1 MATTLTITPQVSNTV
16 TVTNSNTIVQP
27 QNQVTTLTI
36 TSAIPGAAQDAQA
49 IAFTNA
55 ARTLSSATTVEQAL
69 LQLADQLFVQTSAP
83 TAGTTNLAE
92 GDFFYDT
99 DDNQL
104 KIYRE
109 TSTGQFSFVP
119 VMIGNDSANSD
130 TIDAGSF

>member
-1 MATTLTITPQVSNTV
+1 MATTLTITPQTTSISAT
-16 TVTNSNTIVQP
+16 SE
-27 QNQVTTLTI
+27 VTTLTI
-36 TSAIPGAAQDAQA
+36 STAVAGLATDAQGVS
-49 IAFTNA
+49 FSGA
-55 ARTLSSATTVEQAL
+55 ARTISGADNVQEAL
-69 LQLADQLFVQTSAP
+69 LELADQLWVQTTAP

-109 TSTGQFSFVP
+109 ISTGTFSWVP
-119 VMIGNDSANSD
+119 VMIGNTSADSD

>member
-1 MATTLTITPQVSNTV
+1 MAVKVTITPETTSVG
-16 TVTNSNTIVQP
+16 VTNN
-27 QNQVTTLTI
+27 VTELTI
-36 TSAIPGAAQDAQA
+36 SSAVSGAATDAQG
-49 IAFTNA
+49 ISFTNA
-55 ARTLSSATTVEQAL
+55 ARTISTADNVEDAL
-69 LQLADQLFVQTSAP
+69 LQLADQLWVQTTAP

-109 TSTGQFSFVP
+109 TSVGSFNWVP
-119 VMIGNDSANSD
+119 VMIGNTSADSD

>member
-1 MATTLTITPQVSNTV
+1 MAVKLTITPETTSVG
-16 TVTNSNTIVQP
+16 VTNN
-27 QNQVTTLTI
+27 VTELTI
-36 TSAIPGAAQDAQA
+36 SSAVSGAATDAQG
-49 IAFTNA
+49 ISFTNA
-55 ARTLSSATTVEQAL
+55 ARTISTADNVEDAL
-69 LQLADQLFVQTSAP
+69 LQLADQLWVQTTAP

-109 TSTGQFSFVP
+109 TSTGQFNWVP
-119 VMIGNDSANSD
+119 VMIGNSSTDSD

>member
-1 MATTLTITPQVSNTV
+1 MSTTLTITPQTTAVG
-16 TVTNSNTIVQP
+16 VTNSTTTIQ
-27 QNQVTTLTI
+27 I
-36 TSAIPGAAQDAQA
+36 SAAIAGAATDAQG
-49 IAFTNA
+49 ITFSNA
-55 ARTLSSATTVEQAL
+55 ARTISTASTVEQAL
-69 LQLADQLFVQTSAP
+69 LQLSDQLWVQTTAP

-109 TSTGQFSFVP
+109 TSTGTFNFVP
-119 VMIGNDSANSD
+119 VMIGNDSADSD

>member
-1 MATTLTITPQVSNTV
+1 MAVKLTITPETTSVG
-16 TVTNSNTIVQP
+16 VTNN
-27 QNQVTTLTI
+27 VTELTI
-36 TSAIPGAAQDAQA
+36 SSAVSGAATDAQG
-49 IAFTNA
+49 ISFTNA
-55 ARTLSSATTVEQAL
+55 ARTISTADNVEDAL
-69 LQLADQLFVQTSAP
+69 LQLADQLFVQTTAP

-109 TSTGQFSFVP
+109 TSVGSFNWVP
-119 VMIGNDSANSD
+119 VMIGNTSADSD

>member
-1 MATTLTITPQVSNTV
+1 MATQVTITPQTTSVGVTNQTTTLTIS
-16 TVTNSNTIVQP
+16 
-27 QNQVTTLTI
+27 
-36 TSAIPGAAQDAQA
+36 SAIAGAATDAQGITFA
-49 IAFTNA
+49 NA
-55 ARTLSSATTVEQAL
+55 ARSISTASTVEQGL
-69 LQLADQLFVQTSAP
+69 LQLADQLFVQTTAP

-109 TSTGQFSFVP
+109 TSVGSFNWVP
-119 VMIGNDSANSD
+119 VMIGNTSADSD

>member
-1 MATTLTITPQVSNTV
+1 MATQLTITPQTTSIG
-16 TVTNSNTIVQP
+16 VTNNT
-27 QNQVTTLTI
+27 TTLTI
-36 TSAIPGAAQDAQA
+36 SSAIAGAATDAQG
-49 IAFTNA
+49 ITFQNA
-55 ARTLSSATTVEQAL
+55 ARTISSASTVEQAL
-69 LQLADQLFVQTSAP
+69 LQLADQFFVQTTAP

-109 TSTGQFSFVP
+109 TSVGSFNCVP
-119 VMIGNDSANSD
+119 VMIGNTSADSD

>member
-1 MATTLTITPQVSNTV
+1 MATTLTITPQTTSISAT
-16 TVTNSNTIVQP
+16 SD
-27 QNQVTTLTI
+27 VTTLTI
-36 TSAIPGAAQDAQA
+36 SSAVAGLATDAQGV
-49 IAFTNA
+49 TVQNA
-55 ARTLSSATTVEQAL
+55 ARTISDADNVEDAL
-69 LQLADQLFVQTSAP
+69 LALADQLWVQTTAP

-109 TSTGQFSFVP
+109 TSTGTFNWVP
-119 VMIGNDSANSD
+119 VMIGNTSADSD

>member
-1 MATTLTITPQVSNTV
+1 MATQVTITPQTTSIGVTNQTTTLTIS
-16 TVTNSNTIVQP
+16 
-27 QNQVTTLTI
+27 
-36 TSAIPGAAQDAQA
+36 SAIAGAATDAQGITFA
-49 IAFTNA
+49 NA
-55 ARTLSSATTVEQAL
+55 ARSISTASTVEQGL
-69 LQLADQLFVQTSAP
+69 LQLADQLFVQTTAP

-109 TSTGQFSFVP
+109 TSTGTFNFVP
-119 VMIGNDSANSD
+119 VMIGNDSADSD

>member
-1 MATTLTITPQVSNTV
+1 MAVKLTITQETTSVG
-16 TVTNSNTIVQP
+16 VTNN
-27 QNQVTTLTI
+27 VTELTI
-36 TSAIPGAAQDAQA
+36 SSAVSGAATDAQG
-49 IAFTNA
+49 ISFTNA
-55 ARTLSSATTVEQAL
+55 ARTISTADNVEDAL
-69 LQLADQLFVQTSAP
+69 LQLADQLWVQTTAP

-109 TSTGQFSFVP
+109 TSVGSFNWVP
-119 VMIGNDSANSD
+119 VMIGNTSADSD

>member
-1 MATTLTITPQVSNTV
+1 MATTLTITPQSTSVGV
-16 TVTNSNTIVQP
+16 T
-27 QNQVTTLTI
+27 NQVTTLTV
-36 TSAIPGAAQDAQA
+36 SAAIAGAATDAQG
-49 IAFTNA
+49 ITFQNA
-55 ARTLSSATTVEQAL
+55 ARTISTASTVEQAL
-69 LQLADQLFVQTSAP
+69 LQLADQFFVQTTAP

-109 TSTGQFSFVP
+109 TSVGSFNWVP
-119 VMIGNDSANSD
+119 VMIGNTSADSD

>member
-1 MATTLTITPQVSNTV
+1 MATQLTITPQPTSIG
-16 TVTNSNTIVQP
+16 VTNST
-27 QNQVTTLTI
+27 TTLTI
-36 TSAIPGAAQDAQA
+36 SSAIAGAATDAQG
-49 IAFTNA
+49 ITFQNA
-55 ARTLSSATTVEQAL
+55 ARTISSASTVEQAL
-69 LQLADQLFVQTSAP
+69 LQLADQFFVQTTAP

-109 TSTGQFSFVP
+109 TSVGSFNWVP
-119 VMIGNDSANSD
+119 VMIGNTSADSD

>member
-1 MATTLTITPQVSNTV
+1 MATTLTITPQASNTL
-16 TVTNSNTIVQP
+16 TVTNSNTVVQP
-27 QNQVTTLTI
+27 SNAVTTLTI
-36 TSAIPGAAQDAQA
+36 SSAIAGAAADAQG
-49 IAFTNA
+49 IAFANA
-55 ARTLSSATTVEQAL
+55 ARTISTATTVEQAL
-69 LQLADQLFVQTSAP
+69 LQLADQLWVQTTAP

-109 TSTGQFSFVP
+109 TSIGNYSFVP
-119 VMIGNDSANSD
+119 VMIGNDSADSD

>member
-1 MATTLTITPQVSNTV
+1 MATTLTITPQTTAVG
-16 TVTNSNTIVQP
+16 VTNSTTTIQ
-27 QNQVTTLTI
+27 I
-36 TSAIPGAAQDAQA
+36 SAAIAGAATDAQG
-49 IAFTNA
+49 ITFSNA
-55 ARTLSSATTVEQAL
+55 ARTISTASTVEQAL
-69 LQLADQLFVQTSAP
+69 LQLSDQLWVQTTAP

-109 TSTGQFSFVP
+109 TSVGTFNFVP
-119 VMIGNDSANSD
+119 VMIGNDSADSD

>member
-1 MATTLTITPQVSNTV
+1 MATTLTITPETTSVG
-16 TVTNSNTIVQP
+16 VTNQ
-27 QNQVTTLTI
+27 TTTI
-36 TSAIPGAAQDAQA
+36 TVSAAIAGAATDAQGITFA
-49 IAFTNA
+49 NA
-55 ARTLSSATTVEQAL
+55 ARTLQTAGTVESAL
-69 LQLADQLFVQTSAP
+69 LQLADQLFVQTTAP

-109 TSTGQFSFVP
+109 TSTGQFNWVP
-119 VMIGNDSANSD
+119 VMIGNSSTDSD

>member
-1 MATTLTITPQVSNTV
+1 MAVKLTITPETTSVG
-16 TVTNSNTIVQP
+16 VTNN
-27 QNQVTTLTI
+27 VTELTI
-36 TSAIPGAAQDAQA
+36 SSAVSGAATDAQG
-49 IAFTNA
+49 ISFTNA
-55 ARTLSSATTVEQAL
+55 ARTISTADNVEDAL
-69 LQLADQLFVQTSAP
+69 LQLADQLWVQTTAP

-109 TSTGQFSFVP
+109 TSVGSFNWVP
-119 VMIGNDSANSD
+119 VMIGNSSADSD

>member
-1 MATTLTITPQVSNTV
+1 MWRTASDQVPPPSRPTGRKPN
-16 TVTNSNTIVQP
+16 
-27 QNQVTTLTI
+27 
-36 TSAIPGAAQDAQA
+36 GAATDAQG
-49 IAFTNA
+49 ISFTNA
-55 ARTLSSATTVEQAL
+55 ARTISTADNVEDAL
-69 LQLADQLFVQTSAP
+69 LQLADQLWVQTTAP

-109 TSTGQFSFVP
+109 TSVGSFNWVP
-119 VMIGNDSANSD
+119 VMIGNTSADSD

>member
-1 MATTLTITPQVSNTV
+1 MAVKLTITPETTSVG
-16 TVTNSNTIVQP
+16 VTNN
-27 QNQVTTLTI
+27 VTELTI
-36 TSAIPGAAQDAQA
+36 SSAVSGAATDAQG
-49 IAFTNA
+49 ISFTNA
-55 ARTLSSATTVEQAL
+55 ARTISTADNVEDAL
-69 LQLADQLFVQTSAP
+69 LQLADQLWVQTTAP

-109 TSTGQFSFVP
+109 TSVGSFNWAP
-119 VMIGNDSANSD
+119 VMIGNTSADSD

>member
-1 MATTLTITPQVSNTV
+1 MAVKLTITPETTSVG
-16 TVTNSNTIVQP
+16 VTNS
-27 QNQVTTLTI
+27 VTELTI
-36 TSAIPGAAQDAQA
+36 SSAVSGAATDAQG
-49 IAFTNA
+49 ISFTNA
-55 ARTLSSATTVEQAL
+55 ARTISTASNVQEAL
-69 LQLADQLFVQTSAP
+69 LQLADQLWVQTTAP

-109 TSTGQFSFVP
+109 TSTGSFNWVP
-119 VMIGNDSANSD
+119 VMIGNDSTDSD

>member
-1 MATTLTITPQVSNTV
+1 MATTLTITPETTSVGV
-16 TVTNSNTIVQP
+16 T
-27 QNQVTTLTI
+27 NQVTTLTV
-36 TSAIPGAAQDAQA
+36 SAAIAGAATDAQGITFA
-49 IAFTNA
+49 NA
-55 ARTLSSATTVEQAL
+55 ARTLSTAGTVESAL
-69 LQLADQLFVQTSAP
+69 LQLADQLFVQTTAP

-109 TSTGQFSFVP
+109 TSTGQFNWVP
-119 VMIGNDSANSD
+119 VMIGNSSTDSD

>member
-1 MATTLTITPQVSNTV
+1 MATQLTITPQTTSIG
-16 TVTNSNTIVQP
+16 VTNAT
-27 QNQVTTLTI
+27 TTLTI
-36 TSAIPGAAQDAQA
+36 SSAIAGAATDAQG
-49 IAFTNA
+49 ITFQNA
-55 ARTLSSATTVEQAL
+55 ARTISTASTVEQAL
-69 LQLADQLFVQTSAP
+69 LQLADQFFVQTTAP

-109 TSTGQFSFVP
+109 TSVGSFNWVP
-119 VMIGNDSANSD
+119 VMIGNTSADSD

>member
-1 MATTLTITPQVSNTV
+1 MAVKLTITPETTSVG
-16 TVTNSNTIVQP
+16 VTNN
-27 QNQVTTLTI
+27 VTELTI
-36 TSAIPGAAQDAQA
+36 SSAVSGAATDAQG
-49 IAFTNA
+49 ISFTNA
-55 ARTLSSATTVEQAL
+55 ARTISTADNVEDAL
-69 LQLADQLFVQTSAP
+69 LQLADQLWVQTTAP

-109 TSTGQFSFVP
+109 TSVGSFNWVP
-119 VMIGNDSANSD
+119 VMIGNTSADSD